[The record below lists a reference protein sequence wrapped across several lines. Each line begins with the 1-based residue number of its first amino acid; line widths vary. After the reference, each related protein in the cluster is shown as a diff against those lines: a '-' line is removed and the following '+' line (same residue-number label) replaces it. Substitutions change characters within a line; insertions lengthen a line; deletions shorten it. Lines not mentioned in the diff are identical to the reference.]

1 MQANLASKR
10 DQLLFCKKIAGWQE
24 AYIGRL
30 NREYIELLSRD
41 GSEAEKFWELY
52 RRIRR
57 DKRNTGVQA
66 EMRNSEIL
74 ANLCRLVNEGVIGY
88 DDLDGFSEEL
98 REDVIRITS
107 YNAHETAIP
116 KFSYDYDIEM
126 SGALKSLGMTK
137 PFDAAKADFSALGSS
152 DSGNIF
158 ISRVLHKSY
167 ITVDEKGTKAGAAT
181 AADIKATSDIGGL
194 YSVTLDRPFVYAVID
209 DAYGLLVFIGA
220 VTDIGK

>member
-1 MQANLASKR
+1 MQNNWESKR
-10 DQLLFCKKIAGWQE
+10 DWILFRERIAGWQE

-41 GSEAEKFWELY
+41 GPEAEKFWELY

-107 YNAHETAIP
+107 YNAHGSE
-116 KFSYDYDIEM
+116 KFGGNCDEDKTTDGCYFM
-126 SGALKSLGMTK
+126 SVCSCNGVMNL
-137 PFDAAKADFSALGSS
+137 
-152 DSGNIF
+152 
-158 ISRVLHKSY
+158 SRCRSCWR
-167 ITVDEKGTKAGAAT
+167 
-181 AADIKATSDIGGL
+181 S
-194 YSVTLDRPFVYAVID
+194 P
-209 DAYGLLVFIGA
+209 
-220 VTDIGK
+220 

>member
-1 MQANLASKR
+1 MQANLTSKR

-74 ANLCRLVNEGVIGY
+74 ANLCRLVNEEAIGY

-107 YNAHETAIP
+107 FNAQE
-116 KFSYDYDIEM
+116 SE
-126 SGALKSLGMTK
+126 
-137 PFDAAKADFSALGSS
+137 
-152 DSGNIF
+152 
-158 ISRVLHKSY
+158 
-167 ITVDEKGTKAGAAT
+167 
-181 AADIKATSDIGGL
+181 
-194 YSVTLDRPFVYAVID
+194 
-209 DAYGLLVFIGA
+209 
-220 VTDIGK
+220 

>member
-1 MQANLASKR
+1 MQNNWESKR
-10 DQLLFCKKIAGWQE
+10 DWILFRERIAGWQE

-30 NREYIELLSRD
+30 NREYIELLTRD
-41 GSEAEKFWELY
+41 APEAEKFWELY

-107 YNAHETAIP
+107 YNAQE
-116 KFSYDYDIEM
+116 SE
-126 SGALKSLGMTK
+126 
-137 PFDAAKADFSALGSS
+137 
-152 DSGNIF
+152 
-158 ISRVLHKSY
+158 
-167 ITVDEKGTKAGAAT
+167 
-181 AADIKATSDIGGL
+181 
-194 YSVTLDRPFVYAVID
+194 
-209 DAYGLLVFIGA
+209 
-220 VTDIGK
+220 